1 MPDRIALLTFCAVP
15 SLNLEIGLFLVARFA
30 LPRDH
35 GNRPK
40 QVRLKKCGNR
50 LIPAKN
56 NVEAAAASVAPMR
69 SPHRGDAGRMTG
81 GGEPVMNGR
90 PDPAPL

>member
-1 MPDRIALLTFCAVP
+1 MSEKTNDETPAMPDRIALLTFCAVP

-40 QVRLKKCGNR
+40 QVRLKK
-50 LIPAKN
+50 
-56 NVEAAAASVAPMR
+56 
-69 SPHRGDAGRMTG
+69 
-81 GGEPVMNGR
+81 
-90 PDPAPL
+90 

>member
-56 NVEAAAASVAPMR
+56 NVEAATASVAPMR